1 MKSMPKWFLLPP
13 AAALL
18 LVFGPLSMQS
28 GAATPPEP
36 VVTTAGDE
44 KGGAS
49 LRERASRSTFAN
61 PKTPD
66 FWQIGSTLIAVLVLG
81 VGGVAVL
88 RRLRNGP
95 AAPRGANLM
104 TLRQTLRLSG
114 QRAVHAIEFDDRI
127 LLVGENERGLQSI
140 DSGKATGPAADEA
153 EVLLRSAPHAEA
165 EAEEEGATPRNLLIP
180 RPERPPTKLPTPPI
194 DPQPRTPSSLGDFRT
209 LLQKAGRS

>member
-18 LVFGPLSMQS
+18 LVLGPLSLKS
-28 GAATPPEP
+28 GATPPAEP
-36 VVTTAGDE
+36 AQASIADE
-44 KGGAS
+44 GSGTG
-49 LRERASRSTFAN
+49 LRDRAARATFAS

-81 VGGVAVL
+81 VGGIAVL
-88 RRLRNGP
+88 RRLKQGP
-95 AAPRGANLM
+95 AAPRGASLM

-114 QRAVHAIEFDDRI
+114 QRALHAIEFDDRI
-127 LLVGENERGLQSI
+127 LLVGENERGLQLI

-153 EVLLRSAPHAEA
+153 EVLARTPLPL

-180 RPERPPTKLPTPPI
+180 RPERAAVKLPTPPV
-194 DPQPRTPSSLGDFRT
+194 DHPQRAATGLGDFRS
-209 LLQKAGRS
+209 LLQKAGR